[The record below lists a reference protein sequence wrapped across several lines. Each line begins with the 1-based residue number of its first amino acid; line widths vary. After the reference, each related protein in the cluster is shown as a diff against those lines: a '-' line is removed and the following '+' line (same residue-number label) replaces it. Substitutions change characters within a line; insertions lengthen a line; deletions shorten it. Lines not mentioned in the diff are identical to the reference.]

1 MQRIFIG
8 ILLTSAYLSSYNQLY
23 ISDVLK
29 KTQSNSP
36 LIASGVDF
44 RGAGTLLKGQKFSG
58 ELSGANFAKND
69 TNVVPLT
76 GTIKIPEQATDLSG
90 SDFSNANLVSASFK
104 GANLENAI
112 FNGADIHWAD
122 FSQANL
128 RGAQFKGAKNISKAR
143 FYNATMP
150 DGSIL
155 SYGSWT
161 DPNGSV
167 FNAYQSKKNN

>member
-8 ILLTSAYLSSYNQLY
+8 ILLIPVCLYSYNSLY
-23 ISDVLK
+23 VSNVLK

-36 LIASGVDF
+36 LVASGVDF
-44 RGAGTLLKGQKFSG
+44 RGAGSLLEGQKLSG
-58 ELSGANFAKND
+58 ELSGANFAKNG

-76 GTIKIPEQATDLSG
+76 GTIKIPGQATDLSG
-90 SDFSNANLVSASFK
+90 SNFSNANLVSATFK
-104 GANLENAI
+104 GALLENAI

-122 FSQANL
+122 FSEANL
-128 RGAQFKGAKNISKAR
+128 RGAQFNGVKNISKAR

-150 DGSIL
+150 DGTVL

-161 DPNGSV
+161 DSNGSV
-167 FNAYQSKKNN
+167 FNAYAAKKSD